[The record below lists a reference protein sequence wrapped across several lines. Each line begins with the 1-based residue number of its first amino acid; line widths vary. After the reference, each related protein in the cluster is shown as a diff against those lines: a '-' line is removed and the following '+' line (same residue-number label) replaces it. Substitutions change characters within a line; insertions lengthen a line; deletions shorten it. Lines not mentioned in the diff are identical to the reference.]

1 MDEETAYPD
10 FLTVAKRRE
19 PVIFVT
25 YPENPILGQKNVSLN
40 DILESQFIISDRDI
54 GYCALLEKE
63 LRKRKIEVAPVM
75 EIGSVG
81 AIINILIKSYGTSY
95 IPKFMAEKYLKSGEL
110 VEIEMKGIHID
121 LCSYY
126 ICNRHRWINLIMR
139 EFIRMVE
146 EDQIDAFEPVL

>member
-1 MDEETAYPD
+1 MCMDEETAYPD

-19 PVIFVT
+19 PVIFVA
-25 YPENPILGQKNVSLN
+25 YPENLILGQQNVSLN
-40 DILESQFIISDRDI
+40 DILESQFIISDRAI

-81 AIINILIKSYGTSY
+81 AIINILIKGYGTSY

-110 VEIEMKGIHID
+110 VEMEMKGIHID
-121 LCSYY
+121 LCSY
-126 ICNRHRWINLIMR
+126 
-139 EFIRMVE
+139 
-146 EDQIDAFEPVL
+146 